1 MPSSDTRFF
10 RHLTL
15 RRTYPSASLQSR
27 SNELEA
33 EIDASRYLWCVIKEP
48 DAGSAVFVVALV
60 RLDTMQAPNFSHY
73 LILIHAC
80 TMSFD
85 VERLC
90 LYFLVAVISF
100 ALYLTAF
107 PGSREEPNNT
117 TSTPLRKPIH
127 ATPHRHSCQY
137 CRSITIKLRSEPSST
152 QYDLLVRLD
161 LTSSQVAEV
170 AARDCPLLRD
180 AHSIITAPL
189 SVRIWCHLQ
198 TFFDIF
204 STESDLHAF
213 TGCDNFLER
222 ACYFIRGLSSRPFH
236 IRLSHLPSESGG
248 TLYAR
253 LLYTAARLFDFDVS
267 SDQGDSYM
275 DCVSCSFTH
284 VLQTIM
290 LLNISSNGR

>member
-1 MPSSDTRFF
+1 VPSSDTRFF

-15 RRTYPSASLQSR
+15 RRTYPSASLQNR
-27 SNELEA
+27 SDEPEA
-33 EIDASRYLWCVIKEP
+33 EIDASRYWWYVIKEP

-60 RLDTMQAPNFSHY
+60 RLDTRQALVQLPLLH
-73 LILIHAC
+73 
-80 TMSFD
+80 TRKMSFD
-85 VERLC
+85 VDRTC
-90 LYFLVAVISF
+90 LYFLLAVIGF
-100 ALYLTAF
+100 ALYLAAF
-107 PGSREEPNNT
+107 QGSREDPYHK
-117 TSTPLRKPIH
+117 TPLRKPIH

-137 CRSITIKLRSEPSST
+137 CRSITIKFPSEPSST
-152 QYDLLVRLD
+152 QYDLLVRLE
-161 LTSSQVAEV
+161 LTSSQVAGA

-180 AHSIITAPL
+180 AHSAITSSL

-204 STESDLHAF
+204 STTSDLHAF
-213 TGCDNFLER
+213 TGCDDFLER

-253 LLYTAARLFDFDVS
+253 VLYTAARLFDFDVS